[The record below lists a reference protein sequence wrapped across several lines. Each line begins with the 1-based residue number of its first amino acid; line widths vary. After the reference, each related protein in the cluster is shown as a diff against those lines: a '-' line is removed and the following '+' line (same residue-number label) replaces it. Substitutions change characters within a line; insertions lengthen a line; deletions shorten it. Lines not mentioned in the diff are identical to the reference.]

1 MLREVPGADAAI
13 REFLATPVSGYD
25 KPVFLGHGLFDSD
38 VPTPIGLVLNS
49 DMWVRQFVGNPRNNR
64 VEVHWY
70 PTDHSGTVNMS
81 TQHSVP
87 LHVKWL

>member
-1 MLREVPGADAAI
+1 M
-13 REFLATPVSGYD
+13 
-25 KPVFLGHGLFDSD
+25 
-38 VPTPIGLVLNS
+38 PTPIGLVLNS